1 MTNISKILMIFGI
14 FILGIAM
21 GLLIEKS
28 KPIKVITITNTDTTL
43 VNQVQELEEQNELL
57 LDELQLK
64 ESEISYWGRK
74 YEDEKNKK

>member
-1 MTNISKILMIFGI
+1 MIFGI